1 MKTFLRILT
10 YLRDYRLRL
19 LGAFLCSGGVAAL
32 SAVYAWLVQPVLD
45 EIFIERNRDLL
56 LLLPLAVLGVALL
69 KGALA
74 YGQAYLMSYIGH
86 WLVADVRQQLFVH
99 IVRLPIRFHDANTS
113 GRLVARVISDVN
125 EMANAIPSV
134 LKDIFQQGLTFVAL
148 LSVAFYQNWK
158 LASIVLVVLP
168 CSALVLIRVGKRI
181 RKLSKRGQESIG
193 RMASV
198 LKEAFSGIKIVKAYG
213 QERKEAERFSL
224 TNMAFRSA
232 KVKSSQT
239 AAMTSPLLEVIG
251 VCGVLVIIWF
261 GGALVI
267 DGNMKPGEF
276 FSFLTAMFMAYAP
289 VRKMSGANE
298 SVQRALAGAQRVFR
312 VLDLD
317 SELTKDEGKTALK
330 PIAKTLEFI
339 DVTFQYEGT
348 TEPALQDFNLVIH
361 AGQVVAFVGASG
373 SGKTTL
379 VSLVPRF
386 YRPSKGMV
394 KIDGVDIRT
403 VDRAS
408 LRRQIGIVSQ
418 ETVLFDDTIR
428 NNVTYGRPEASEGAI
443 IEACRAA
450 FAWEFIERL
459 PGGLDTF
466 VGENGLKLSGGQRQR
481 LAIARAILRDPPLLI
496 LDEATSSLDSESEKL
511 VQCAL
516 ANLMKGRTTLVIAHR
531 LSTVQNA
538 NRIVVMARG
547 KIEEIGTHGELL
559 SRGGLYTKLYQT
571 QFQPGPL
578 ESVSAGYKSSLFNEV

>member
-19 LGAFLCSGGVAAL
+19 VGAFICSAGVAGL

-45 EIFIERNRDLL
+45 EIFIDRNRELL
-56 LLLPLAVLGVALL
+56 LLLPLAILGVALL
-69 KGALA
+69 KGAFA

-86 WLVADVRQQLFVH
+86 WLVADVRQQLFMH
-99 IVRLPIRFHDANTS
+99 IVRLPIRFHDANSS

-148 LSVAFYQNWK
+148 LGVAFYQNWK
-158 LASIVLVVLP
+158 LASIVIIVLP
-168 CSALVLIRVGKRI
+168 FSGLVLMRVGKRI
-181 RKLSKRGQESIG
+181 RKLSKRGQESMG

-213 QERKEAERFSL
+213 QEEKELERFSL
-224 TNMAFRSA
+224 TNSAYRSA

-239 AAMTSPLLEVIG
+239 SAMASPLLEVIG

-267 DGNMKPGEF
+267 DGDMKPGEF

-289 VRKMSGANE
+289 IRKMSGANE
-298 SVQRALAGAQRVFR
+298 SVQRALAGAQRVFS

-317 SELTKDEGKTALK
+317 SEVAKDEGKATLQ
-330 PIAKTLEFI
+330 PITQTLEFAN
-339 DVTFQYEGT
+339 VTFFYEET
-348 TEPALQDFNLVIH
+348 NEPALKHLDLVIR
-361 AGQVVAFVGASG
+361 AGEVVAFVGASG
-373 SGKTTL
+373 SGKSTL

-386 YRPSKGMV
+386 YRPAEGKV

-403 VDRAS
+403 VNRAS

-418 ETVLFDDTIR
+418 ETVLFDDSIR
-428 NNVTYGRPEASEGAI
+428 NNIAYGRPDASEEDI
-443 IEACRAA
+443 IAAAQAA
-450 FAWEFIERL
+450 FAWEFIQRL
-459 PGGLDTF
+459 PNGLNTLI
-466 VGENGLKLSGGQRQR
+466 GENGLKLSGGQRQR
-481 LAIARAILRDPPLLI
+481 LAIARAILRDPPILI
-496 LDEATSSLDSESEKL
+496 LDEATSALDSESEKL
-511 VQCAL
+511 VQQAL

-531 LSTVQNA
+531 LSTVQHA
-538 NRIVVMARG
+538 DRIVVMAKG
-547 KIEEIGTHGELL
+547 TIQETGTHAELL
-559 SRGGLYTKLYQT
+559 QRGGLYTKLYHT
-571 QFQPGPL
+571 QFQLAQFEPIPTP
-578 ESVSAGYKSSLFNEV
+578 

>member
-19 LGAFLCSGGVAAL
+19 VGAFVCSAGVAGL

-45 EIFIERNRDLL
+45 EIFINRNRELL
-56 LLLPLAVLGVALL
+56 LLLPLAVLLVALL
-69 KGALA
+69 KGVFA

-86 WLVADVRQQLFVH
+86 WLVADVRHQLFMH
-99 IVRLPIRFHDANTS
+99 IIRLPIRFHDANSS

-148 LSVAFYQNWK
+148 LGVAFYQNWK
-158 LASIVLVVLP
+158 LASVVIVVLP
-168 CSALVLIRVGKRI
+168 FSGLVLMRVGKRI
-181 RKLSKRGQESIG
+181 RKLSRRGQESIG

-213 QERKEAERFSL
+213 QEKKEVQRFSV
-224 TNMAFRSA
+224 TNAALRSA
-232 KVKSSQT
+232 KVKSAQT
-239 AAMTSPLLEVIG
+239 SAMASPLLEIIG

-261 GGALVI
+261 GGGLVI
-267 DGNMKPGEF
+267 DGDMKPGEF

-289 VRKMSGANE
+289 VRKMSGAND
-298 SVQRALAGAQRVFR
+298 SVQRALAGAQRVFS

-317 SELTKDEGKTALK
+317 SELAKDEGKEHLK
-330 PIAKTLEFI
+330 PITQTLEFSH
-339 DVTFQYEGT
+339 VTFIYDEAN
-348 TEPALQDFNLVIH
+348 EPALKDFNLTIH
-361 AGQVVAFVGASG
+361 AGEVVAFVGASG

-386 YRPSKGMV
+386 YRPAEGTV

-428 NNVTYGRPEASEGAI
+428 NNITYGRPEASEEAI
-443 IEACRAA
+443 IEASRAA

-459 PGGLDTF
+459 PKGLETLI
-466 VGENGLKLSGGQRQR
+466 GENGLKLSGGQRQR
-481 LAIARAILRDPPLLI
+481 LAIARAILRDPPILI
-496 LDEATSSLDSESEKL
+496 LDEATSALDSESEKL
-511 VQCAL
+511 VQQAL

-531 LSTVQNA
+531 LSTVQHA
-538 NRIVVMARG
+538 DRIIVMAKGR
-547 KIEEIGTHGELL
+547 IEEIGNHGELL
-559 SRGGLYTKLYQT
+559 QRGGLYTKLYQT
-571 QFQPGPL
+571 QFQLAQFDRIPA
-578 ESVSAGYKSSLFNEV
+578 S